1 MEDCLYFIY
10 GRPYVSK
17 VAQQQPAGEN
27 DLHHHYIHMLDHDRS
42 HQLMMDK
49 FQNKVW
55 LERKNLQGRPGLVF
69 VSCQAVTYS

>member
-49 FQNKVW
+49 FRSKVW
-55 LERKNLQGRPGLVF
+55 LERKNLQGLVF
-69 VSCQAVTYS
+69 VSCQAVTKSNM

>member
-49 FQNKVW
+49 FQSKVCV
-55 LERKNLQGRPGLVF
+55 ERKNLLGLVVF
-69 VSCQAVTYS
+69 VSCQAVTKSNM